1 MVQTIID
8 GVVYDYY
15 EAEITTGGTTTDD
28 HAHTTGTG
36 ADLTALEGRVAVNES
51 VLANATPNNTT
62 DTLVKRATIVN
73 FEDIVS
79 RNLDAAQVIEVLGD
93 NGYFYWENPNRNQF
107 VQIGSSLQAQDPD
120 LVESGFT
127 HYHQNTA
134 TVQIVG
140 NNSSAP
146 VRITAN
152 VPTIENMF
160 EIVDE
165 VSNITFAVRRNGTF
179 VSQTITDL
187 LNTVSELENRIH
199 ILENNAGI
207 I

>member
-1 MVQTIID
+1 MVQTIVD

-15 EAEITTGGTTTDD
+15 ESEITTSSGD
-28 HAHTTGTG
+28 HAHTSTD
-36 ADLTALEGRVAVNES
+36 ADLTSLEGRVALNET
-51 VLANATPNNTT
+51 VLGNATQNNTT
-62 DTLVKRATIVN
+62 DTLVKRANIVY

-79 RNLDAAQVIEVLGD
+79 KNLDAAQVIEVLD
-93 NGYFYWENPNRNQF
+93 PNGYYYWENAERNQF

-146 VRITAN
+146 LRISAN
-152 VPTIENMF
+152 VSTIENML
-160 EIVDE
+160 EIVDDA
-165 VSNITFAVRRNGTF
+165 NQITFAVKRNGTF

-187 LNTVSELENRIH
+187 LNIVSELENRVH